1 MKFACAIFLCLV
13 QVAYCLQCEYSR
25 KVFLG
30 RQAAATLIAFGATNA
45 QPSSAN
51 AATPPTAAEIEK
63 LRKGHSRIKFLL
75 ENWDSETQVCGKI
88 TMSDTERKQVV
99 RTEGKLE
106 NSGTFPPPFKV
117 SR

>member
-1 MKFACAIFLCLV
+1 M
-13 QVAYCLQCEYSR
+13 
-25 KVFLG
+25 
-30 RQAAATLIAFGATNA
+30 IAFGATNI
-45 QPSSAN
+45 QPSNAN
-51 AATPPTAAEIEK
+51 AVTTPTAAELEK

-106 NSGTFPPPFKV
+106 NSGSFPV
-117 SR
+117 SHKTIRSTLIFFTGAGSGGCEKTPLKGEYFRVPTMVMQNSP